1 MKNCFLYGDGGMGE
15 FGRILE
21 INPRLRLGSAQ
32 LSRNLTAPLRL
43 EKV

>member
-1 MKNCFLYGDGGMGE
+1 MGIGGIKEWGE